1 MKKLLMSSV
10 ILFFFSISISVFQI
24 ACTDNV
30 TAQQGNTTN
39 PYVLPVATSTT
50 LGGIKIGSGLNTTS
64 DGLVSVPVA
73 TATNTGTIKIGS
85 GLNVAADGTVSV
97 VPTNTGND
105 GLKALNKILYMRNNW
120 TNANNP
126 ITEFWIMNTDGT
138 GKAKLPIPFP
148 AGNKFT
154 TNPIL
159 STDGKTVFFTGY
171 TTNSS
176 GSIDKVYMYSCS
188 IDGTNLKVLDQSTA
202 ADYILSIS
210 DVR

>member
-105 GLKALNKILYMRNNW
+105 GLKALNKILYVRNNW
-120 TNANNP
+120 SNLNNF

-138 GKAKLPIPFP
+138 GKQKLPIPFP
-148 AGNKFT
+148 TGHIFVG
-154 TNPIL
+154 PRL
-159 STDGKTVFFTGY
+159 STDGKTVFF
-171 TTNSS
+171 S
-176 GSIDKVYMYSCS
+176 GNNFKDSGQIDKVYLYSCS
-188 IDGTNLKVLDQSTA
+188 IDGTNFKVLDESIAT
-202 ADYILSIS
+202 DYVISFS